1 MKVRATTGYSL
12 VDDDGR
18 EFPTEFR
25 AVEWLDPFVREN
37 DDGSVT
43 IRYAVQDNDPMEH
56 EWQEGVEFL
65 LFNSGGER
73 DEWIEEN
80 LDTCKCGWHLVQH
93 DDDHRRE
100 AHDCG
105 FDGPCD
111 EPEPATEWTDRM
123 FWVERYEHGLVN
135 YALTNESSRV
145 DRGWDVAPGVAVLT
159 VPDDVPDPEAFARAV
174 LEEYT
179 DWCNGDVYGV
189 VEQTYH
195 FDQRAEDSD
204 GEPIGEWESVKDDA
218 CWGFIGQSYTETVL
232 KEGL

>member
-1 MKVRATTGYSL
+1 MKVHATTGYSL

-18 EFPTEFR
+18 EFPTEFQP
-25 AVEWLDPFVREN
+25 VEWLDPFVREN

-43 IRYAVQDNDPMEH
+43 IRYAVQDDDPMDY

-65 LFNSGGER
+65 LFRNGGER
-73 DEWIEEN
+73 DGWCNDN
-80 LDTCKCGWHLVQH
+80 LHTCRHCDLSS
-93 DDDHRRE
+93 DDHNDEWFGEDIEPHEFE
-100 AHDCG
+100 AVL
-105 FDGPCD
+105 
-111 EPEPATEWTDRM
+111 TWTDRM

-145 DRGWDVAPGVAVLT
+145 DRSWDVAPGVAVLT
-159 VPDDVPDPEAFARAV
+159 VPDDVPDPEGFARSV

-189 VEQTYH
+189 CEETH
-195 FDQRAEDSD
+195 RLTDPDD
-204 GEPIGEWESVKDDA
+204 GGEWESVKDDA